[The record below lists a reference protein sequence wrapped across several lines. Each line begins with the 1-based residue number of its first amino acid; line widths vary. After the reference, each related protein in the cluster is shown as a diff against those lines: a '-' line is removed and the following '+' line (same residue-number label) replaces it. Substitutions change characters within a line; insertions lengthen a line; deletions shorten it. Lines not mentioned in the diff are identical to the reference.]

1 MKKRDYLL
9 SAAII
14 LIGLNPG
21 NSFAI
26 DIPGSGPQKP
36 NPLDVPKSLEQPK
49 TEDLSERIKITDIAF
64 EGTDKKE
71 SVAIAMFI
79 KPGDTVTPSQIKED
93 LQRIFGLG
101 YFADV
106 QATKEPYLSG
116 YRLIIYVVEN
126 PPLKEVKV
134 TGSNIVKSET
144 IVSNFNPQIGKI
156 INLNNIK
163 ESIENVRKIYGDKGY
178 QAVAIEPQLSPEGV
192 LTLNINEGII
202 EEINV
207 VGNLETKN
215 YVIMR
220 EIRQH
225 PGDVFNIDI
234 MREDLR
240 RVYNTNFFENVDI
253 KPSAGKKD
261 PNHIIIDIVVKEK
274 STGNINLGA
283 GYNTRD
289 GIVGTFAVAKDNF
302 LGSGQR
308 VGLDLQ
314 LGAGWLSQTGTGANW
329 LGKLDWYDPWFLPQY
344 LEPRT
349 GFGASIY
356 RQRQG
361 NFFQNV
367 NQFNSSFAGGSTNFA
382 TGSALYNYTLIN
394 DRTGFS
400 VNFSKAI
407 FGDPLT
413 SPWRTSLSVRAERIE
428 PSVPRVEDVIIT
440 TPARTETVNGKP
452 VEIPAKEQLFTD
464 LQNSTNAA
472 DKANATKIKNEFN
485 TYVKEKITRDLTVSK
500 TGVDNR
506 LALGLSL
513 AYDTRDFVADPHEG
527 WNALVSVEPS
537 FGDVN
542 YWKYFLTVNKYIPM
556 PFIDKW
562 TIALGS
568 RLGVLTGDPS
578 KISIYER
585 YFSGGFD
592 TIRGWPE
599 NGYLSGE
606 RVFVGSAEVR
616 FPIYNIIS
624 GVAFFDFGNFWNQ
637 DWQVTDSNV
646 NEIDPAV
653 RKNEVGQFLR
663 YGFGLGLRINT
674 PLGALRADYG
684 IRDITR
690 PFDLARGAQ
699 FHFNIGQKF

>member
-1 MKKRDYLL
+1 MKKRYYLL
-9 SAAII
+9 FTVLFLCS
-14 LIGLNPG
+14 LNQKNSIAVDLPG
-21 NSFAI
+21 MN
-26 DIPGSGPQKP
+26 KP
-36 NPLDVPKSLEQPK
+36 LENPLNQPAPVLTQPK
-49 TEDLSERIKITDIAF
+49 NEDLTERIKITDIGI

-71 SVAIAMFI
+71 SVEIAMFI

-106 QATKEPYLSG
+106 QATKEPYQNG

-126 PPLKEVKV
+126 PSLKEVKV
-134 TGSNIVKSET
+134 SGNSIIKTET
-144 IVSNFNPQIGKI
+144 IESNFNQQLGKI

-163 ESIENVRKIYGDKGY
+163 ESIETVRKIYGDKGY
-178 QAVAIEPQLSPEGV
+178 QAVAIDPQLSPDGT
-192 LTLNINEGII
+192 LSLNINEGVI
-202 EEINV
+202 ETINV
-207 VGNLETKN
+207 VGNLETKE

-220 EIRQH
+220 EIRQK

-253 KPSAGKKD
+253 KPSAGKKN
-261 PNHIIIDIVVKEK
+261 PNHIVIDIVVKEK

-289 GIVGTFAVAKDNF
+289 GLVGTFAVSKDNF
-302 LGSGQR
+302 FGTGQR

-314 LGAGWLSQTGTGANW
+314 LGAGWFSQVGSGPTW
-329 LGKLDWYDPWFLPQY
+329 LGKLEWYDPWFLPQFFDA
-344 LEPRT
+344 RT
-349 GFGASIY
+349 GVGFSLY

-361 NFFQNV
+361 NFFQQV
-367 NQFNSSFAGGSTNFA
+367 NQFNSSFAGGSSNFT

-400 VNFSKAI
+400 VSFSKAI

-413 SPWRTSLSVRAERIE
+413 SPWRTALSVRAERIE
-428 PSVPRVEDVIIT
+428 PAKPSVEDVTI
-440 TPARTETVNGKP
+440 RTGT
-452 VEIPAKEQLFTD
+452 KEQLFSD
-464 LQNSTNAA
+464 LESSKDPKDQ
-472 DKANATKIKNEFN
+472 ANVAKIKNEFD
-485 TYVKEKITRDLTVSK
+485 TYVKDKITKDLTVSK
-500 TGVDNR
+500 NGYDNR
-506 LALGLSL
+506 VALGLSL
-513 AYDTRDFVADPHEG
+513 SYDTRDFVADPHEG
-527 WNALVSVEPS
+527 WNSLVSVEPS
-537 FGDVN
+537 FGDVS

-556 PFIDKW
+556 PFLDKW

-568 RLGVLTGDPS
+568 RLGILTGDPA

-606 RVFVGSAEVR
+606 RVFVGSAEIR

-624 GVAFFDFGNFWNQ
+624 GVGFVDFGNFWNQ
-637 DWQVTDSNV
+637 DWKVTSENV
-646 NEIDPAV
+646 NEADPTL
-653 RKNEVGQFLR
+653 RQSLLTQFLR
-663 YGFGLGLRINT
+663 FGFGLGLRINT